1 MQDFATLRL
10 QLPQARIVA
19 GSTDVGLWVT
29 KQGRDL
35 GDMLYIG
42 QVEELKK
49 IVVTDHALT
58 IGANVSLSDA
68 LIKISDFYP
77 DFQELQRRFASM
89 PIKNAGTLGGNIANG
104 SPIGDSMPALITLGT
119 RLILRVG
126 EETREIALE
135 DFYLDYQ
142 KQHYSSVSL
151 LRRLLFHFV
160 KGRHVLNLP
169 AIKLPNVLSKIFLQ
183 YVRQFRVS

>member
-1 MQDFATLRL
+1 
-10 QLPQARIVA
+10 
-19 GSTDVGLWVT
+19 
-29 KQGRDL
+29 
-35 GDMLYIG
+35 
-42 QVEELKK
+42 
-49 IVVTDHALT
+49 
-58 IGANVSLSDA
+58 
-68 LIKISDFYP
+68 
-77 DFQELQRRFASM
+77 
-89 PIKNAGTLGGNIANG
+89 
-104 SPIGDSMPALITLGT
+104 MPALITLGT

-151 LRRLLFHFV
+151 LGRLLFHFV